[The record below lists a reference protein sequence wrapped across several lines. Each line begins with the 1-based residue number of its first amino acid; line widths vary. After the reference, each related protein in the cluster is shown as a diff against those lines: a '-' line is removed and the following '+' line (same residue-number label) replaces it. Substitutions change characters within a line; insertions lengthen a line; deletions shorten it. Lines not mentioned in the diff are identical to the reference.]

1 MIESTQAPMDLLT
14 NAIESIR
21 LGVEDYIANTHAR
34 LLSAVRNIHAGIL
47 LLYKEALRRLSP
59 AGSNEV
65 LLMAKIAPLLDASGN
80 VLFSGVGKKT
90 VDTQQIRER
99 FAGLRISTDWK
110 RFERIADARN
120 DVEHR
125 YPQLDQKAL
134 RGVIADSFLIVR
146 NFLANEL
153 KHDPREELGE
163 ETWQAMLEVAEVYE
177 KERQECARLLANV
190 KWISPTLQE
199 GLGDL
204 TCSSCGSDLL
214 KPLTGPS
221 GEVILQCCSC
231 GEDESPES
239 YVPKAIASALRGA
252 SYEAVKDGGETPY
265 VRCPE
270 CGEETY
276 VVQERCCALCEHEA
290 EHSCAR
296 CGCEIPPEELDSE
309 PFCGYCA
316 HMMSKDD

>member
-1 MIESTQAPMDLLT
+1 MDLLT

-21 LGVEDYIANTHAR
+21 LGVDDYLSDTHPR

-59 AGSNEV
+59 AGSNDV
-65 LLMAKIAPLLDASGN
+65 LLMAKVVPSQDADGKIH
-80 VLFSGVGKKT
+80 FAGVGKKT

-99 FAGLRISTDWK
+99 FDGLGITTDWR

-134 RGVIADSFLIVR
+134 RGLIADSFLIVR
-146 NFLANEL
+146 NFLASEL

-163 ETWQAMLEVAEVYE
+163 ETWQAMLEVAEVYQKE
-177 KERQECARLLANV
+177 KDECASLLAKV
-190 KWISPTLQE
+190 KWISATLEE
-199 GLGDL
+199 GLTEL
-204 TCSSCGSDLL
+204 TCSACGSDLL
-214 KPLTGPS
+214 KPVDPTS
-221 GEVILQCCSC
+221 GEIVLQCSSC
-231 GEDESPES
+231 GHHEAPES
-239 YVPKAIASALRGA
+239 YVPKAIASALSGA
-252 SYEAVKDGGETPY
+252 SYEAAKDGGETPY

-276 VVQERCCALCEHEA
+276 VIEERCCALCEHEA
-290 EHSCAR
+290 EHTCAR
-296 CGCEIPPEELDSE
+296 CGCEIPAEELDSE
-309 PFCGYCA
+309 PYCGYCN
-316 HMMSKDD
+316 HMMNKDD

>member
-1 MIESTQAPMDLLT
+1 MDLLT

-21 LGVEDYIANTHAR
+21 LGVDDYLSDTHPR

-59 AGSNEV
+59 DGSNDV
-65 LLMAKIAPLLDASGN
+65 LLMARIVPSRDADGKMH
-80 VLFSGVGKKT
+80 FMGVGKKT

-99 FAGLRISTDWK
+99 FDGLGITTDWR

-134 RGVIADSFLIVR
+134 RGLIADSFLIVR
-146 NFLANEL
+146 NFLAGEL

-163 ETWQAMLEVAEVYE
+163 ETWQAMLEVAEVYQKE
-177 KERQECARLLANV
+177 KEECATLLAKV
-190 KWISPTLQE
+190 KWTSPTLE
-199 GLGDL
+199 DGLAEL
-204 TCSSCGSDLL
+204 TCSACGSDLL
-214 KPLTGPS
+214 KPVDPTS
-221 GEVILQCCSC
+221 GEIVLQCSSC
-231 GEDESPES
+231 GQDEAPES
-239 YVPKAIASALRGA
+239 YVPKAIASALSAA

-270 CGEETY
+270 CGEEAY
-276 VVQERCCALCEHEA
+276 VMEERRCALCEHEA

-296 CGCEIPPEELDSE
+296 CGCEIPAEELDSE

-316 HMMSKDD
+316 YMMNKDD